1 MNLCENQVFL
11 VLRAKAVNLLNENE
25 EIGNCCTVDCIVGVL
40 KKYYN
45 DLALEEEQKTKITEI
60 TEILEELNKLDEIG
74 EQELKEFYENCLKL
88 VANLNCKFLDIGF
101 EL

>member
-25 EIGNCCTVDCIVGVL
+25 EIGNCCTVDCIVGVI

-45 DLALEEEQKTKITEI
+45 DLSAHEMRELIEI
-60 TEILEELNKLDEIG
+60 IKKLNDLDEITD
-74 EQELKEFYENCLKL
+74 QELKNFYNDLIDGL
-88 VANLNCKFLDIGF
+88 GF
-101 EL
+101 NDR